1 MMRISKHWK
10 ILAGVCALAL
20 PAAAQKDMDMEFA
33 GFRAPEYDERGVM
46 ISQIFGDRAEMQGG
60 GEWKITGLRVEL
72 YQDGK
77 TAATVTSPYCFFDQK
92 TREVHSDAPV
102 AAVLDRLTMSGR
114 GFLYKVTERSVH
126 VLDESRVVV
135 KDATMQM
142 EGLSG
147 IEMPGNAGTTNA
159 GTTNTE
165 TVITSKELFLD
176 YKSRSV
182 RFEKDVHVQDPKME
196 MHCEEL
202 TIRVGEDNKIDW
214 IGASTGVR
222 IQSDGREAQAGKA
235 TYDVKTDT
243 FLLEDNPRIV
253 DGRNVLTGEQIRFWR
268 ASGRM
273 ICEPSARVVFYSDK
287 ALKTELFEK

>member
-20 PAAAQKDMDMEFA
+20 PAAAQKDLGMEIS
-33 GFRAPEYDERGVM
+33 GFRVPEYDEQGVM
-46 ISQIFGDRAEMQGG
+46 TSQIFGDRAEMQGG
-60 GEWKITGLRVEL
+60 GEVKITGLRAEF

-77 TAATVTSPYCFFDQK
+77 TAATVTSPYCFYNQK

-114 GFLYKVTERSVH
+114 GFLLKVNESSVH

-135 KDATMQM
+135 KDSAQM
-142 EGLSG
+142 EGLAG

-176 YKSRSV
+176 YKSRNV

-196 MHCEEL
+196 MHCEQL
-202 TIRVGEDNKIDW
+202 SIRFGEDNKIDW
-214 IGASTGVR
+214 IDASTGVR

-243 FLLEDNPRIV
+243 FLLEDNPRIT
-253 DGRNVLTGEQIRFWR
+253 DGKNVLTGEQIRFWR
-268 ASGRM
+268 ASGKM
-273 ICEPSARVVFYSDK
+273 ICEPARAVVYSDK
-287 ALKTELFEK
+287 ELKTELFEK